1 MRILR
6 NFFCFI
12 KIDYQKEL
20 KEIRNVENQ
29 KLEILRQKHKHTY
42 DAVMWYKQ
50 NKERFEGVV
59 HMPMMMSVRLFS
71 CNLCRM

>member
-1 MRILR
+1 MQILR
-6 NFFCFI
+6 NFFCCI
-12 KIDYQKEL
+12 KIDFQKEL

-50 NKERFEGVV
+50 NKEKFEGVV
-59 HMPMMMSVRLFS
+59 HRSNTNYNKRKLFIKKF
-71 CNLCRM
+71 N